1 MNADANA
8 RAVEPDA
15 PWKHQS
21 QEDPEVLPEA
31 LDPNDS
37 TRLTDQIRGQ
47 TVEHASPPR
56 LEDEGQS
63 GG

>member
-8 RAVEPDA
+8 RAVEPKA
-15 PWKHQS
+15 PRERQS
-21 QEDPEVLPEA
+21 QEDPEVLLEA

-37 TRLTDQIRGQ
+37 TRLTDQIKNQ